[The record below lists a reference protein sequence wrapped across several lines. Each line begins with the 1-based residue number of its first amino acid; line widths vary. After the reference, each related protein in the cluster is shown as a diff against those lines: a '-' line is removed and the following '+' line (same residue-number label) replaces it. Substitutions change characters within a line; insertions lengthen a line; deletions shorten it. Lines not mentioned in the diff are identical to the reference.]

1 VAGSDEAILYYNART
16 QDCRGTSCL
25 AMTNAP
31 ERQRAHLKVRPYVDT
46 TMSKQRLDN
55 LLVAR
60 GLAENRSRAQAIIMA
75 GEVTV
80 DGNLLTKA
88 GCLVPADAEIL
99 LKQKMPYVSRG
110 GLKLE
115 HALKEFGI
123 RVEGL
128 TCLDVGASTGGF
140 TDCLL
145 QHGAER
151 VYALDVG
158 YGQIDYR
165 LRQDN
170 RVVVLEKVN
179 AHYPFELPAKVGL
192 ATMDVSFISVTMVLP
207 NVLQHLGPDSEVVVL
222 FKPQFEADRKDVG
235 KGGVIRDPA
244 VHARCIGR
252 FITWM
257 NLNNWSLLNLSASPV
272 QGADGNR
279 EFLMNIRPFQL

>member
-1 VAGSDEAILYYNART
+1 MPKE
-16 QDCRGTSCL
+16 
-25 AMTNAP
+25 
-31 ERQRAHLKVRPYVDT
+31 
-46 TMSKQRLDN
+46 RLDS

-80 DGNLLTKA
+80 NGSLLTKA
-88 GCLVPADAEIL
+88 GCLVTADAEIC

-123 RVEGL
+123 SVSGL
-128 TCLDVGASTGGF
+128 ACLDVGASTGGF

-158 YGQIDYR
+158 HGQIDYR
-165 LRQDN
+165 LRQN
-170 RVVVLEKVN
+170 SRVTVMEKVN
-179 AHYPFELPAKVGL
+179 AHYPFELPGKVGL

-207 NVLQHLGPDSEVVVL
+207 NVLPHLGPDGEVVVL

-244 VHARCIGR
+244 VHAGCIGK
-252 FITWM
+252 FVTWM
-257 NLNNWSLLNLSASPV
+257 NTNNWSLLNLTASPV
-272 QGADGNR
+272 TGADGNR
-279 EFLMNIRPFQL
+279 EFLMHMRPFKP

>member
-1 VAGSDEAILYYNART
+1 ML
-16 QDCRGTSCL
+16 
-25 AMTNAP
+25 
-31 ERQRAHLKVRPYVDT
+31 
-46 TMSKQRLDN
+46 KQRLDS

-60 GLAENRSRAQAIIMA
+60 GLVENKSRAQAIIMA

-80 DGNLLTKA
+80 DGSLMTKA
-88 GCLVPADAEIL
+88 GSPVRPDAEIV
-99 LKQKMPYVSRG
+99 LKEKMPYVSRG

-115 HALKEFGI
+115 HALNEFGI
-123 RVEGL
+123 SVSGL

-158 YGQIDYR
+158 HGQIDYR
-165 LRQDN
+165 LRQDH
-170 RVVVLEKVN
+170 RVAVMEKVN
-179 AHYPFELPAKVGL
+179 AHYPFELPAIVGL
-192 ATMDVSFISVTMVLP
+192 ATMDVSFISVTMVIPNILP
-207 NVLQHLGPDSEVVVL
+207 HLAPDGGIVVL

-235 KGGVIRDPA
+235 KGGVIRDPT

-257 NLNNWSLLNLSASPV
+257 NLNSWSLLNLAASPV

-279 EFLMNIRPFQL
+279 EFLMHIRPFKS

>member
-1 VAGSDEAILYYNART
+1 MPKE
-16 QDCRGTSCL
+16 
-25 AMTNAP
+25 
-31 ERQRAHLKVRPYVDT
+31 
-46 TMSKQRLDN
+46 RLDS

-80 DGNLLTKA
+80 NGSLLTKA
-88 GCLVPADAEIL
+88 GCLVTADAEIC

-123 RVEGL
+123 SVSGL
-128 TCLDVGASTGGF
+128 ACLDVGASTGGF

-158 YGQIDYR
+158 HGQIDYR
-165 LRQDN
+165 LRQN
-170 RVVVLEKVN
+170 SRVTVMEKVN
-179 AHYPFELPAKVGL
+179 AHYPFELPGKVDL

-207 NVLQHLGPDSEVVVL
+207 NVLPHLGPDGEVVVL

-244 VHARCIGR
+244 VHAGCIGK
-252 FITWM
+252 FVTWM
-257 NLNNWSLLNLSASPV
+257 NTNNWSLLNLTASPV
-272 QGADGNR
+272 TGADGNR
-279 EFLMNIRPFQL
+279 EFLMHMRPFKP

>member
-1 VAGSDEAILYYNART
+1 
-16 QDCRGTSCL
+16 
-25 AMTNAP
+25 MP
-31 ERQRAHLKVRPYVDT
+31 
-46 TMSKQRLDN
+46 KQRLDS

-60 GLAENRSRAQAIIMA
+60 GLAENRSRAQAVIMA

-80 DGNLLTKA
+80 NGSLMTKA

-99 LKQKMPYVSRG
+99 LKEKMPYVSRG
-110 GLKLE
+110 GLKIE
-115 HALKEFGI
+115 HALKEFVI
-123 RVEGL
+123 NLCGL
-128 TCLDVGASTGGF
+128 ACLDVGASTGGF

-170 RVVVLEKVN
+170 RVTVLERVN
-179 AHYPFELPAKVGL
+179 AHYPFDLPGKVGL
-192 ATMDVSFISVTMVLP
+192 ATVDVSFISATMIIPNILP
-207 NVLQHLGPDSEVVVL
+207 HLVPDGEVVIL

-235 KGGVIRDPA
+235 KGGVIRDAA
-244 VHARCIGR
+244 VHARCIGK

-257 NLNNWSLLNLSASPV
+257 NLNSWSLLNLTASPV
-272 QGADGNR
+272 SGADGNR
-279 EFLMNIRPFQL
+279 EFLMHMRPFKP

>member
-1 VAGSDEAILYYNART
+1 
-16 QDCRGTSCL
+16 
-25 AMTNAP
+25 MP
-31 ERQRAHLKVRPYVDT
+31 
-46 TMSKQRLDN
+46 KQRLDS

-60 GLAENRSRAQAIIMA
+60 GLAENRSRAQAVIMA

-80 DGNLLTKA
+80 NGSLMTKA
-88 GCLVPADAEIL
+88 GCLVPEDAEII
-99 LKQKMPYVSRG
+99 LKEKLPFVSRG

-123 RVEGL
+123 KVSGL
-128 TCLDVGASTGGF
+128 ACLDVGASTGGF

-151 VYALDVG
+151 VCALDVG
-158 YGQIDYR
+158 YGQIDYS

-170 RVVVLEKVN
+170 RVTVLERVN
-179 AHYPFELPAKVGL
+179 AHYPFELPGKVSL
-192 ATMDVSFISVTMVLP
+192 ATVDVSFISATMVIP
-207 NVLQHLGPDSEVVVL
+207 NIVPHLVSDGEVVVL

-244 VHARCIGR
+244 VHARYIAK

-257 NLNNWSLLNLSASPV
+257 NLNSWSLLNLTASPV
-272 QGADGNR
+272 YGADGNR
-279 EFLMNIRPFQL
+279 EFLMHMRPFKP

>member
-1 VAGSDEAILYYNART
+1 
-16 QDCRGTSCL
+16 
-25 AMTNAP
+25 MP
-31 ERQRAHLKVRPYVDT
+31 
-46 TMSKQRLDN
+46 KQRLDS

-80 DGNLLTKA
+80 NGSLLTKA
-88 GCLVPADAEIL
+88 GCLVTADAEIC

-123 RVEGL
+123 SVSGL
-128 TCLDVGASTGGF
+128 ACLDVGASTGGF

-158 YGQIDYR
+158 HGQIDYR
-165 LRQDN
+165 LRQN
-170 RVVVLEKVN
+170 SRVTVMEKVN
-179 AHYPFELPAKVGL
+179 AHYPFELPGKVDL

-207 NVLQHLGPDSEVVVL
+207 NVLPHLGPDGEVVVL

-244 VHARCIGR
+244 VHAGCIGK
-252 FITWM
+252 FVTWM
-257 NLNNWSLLNLSASPV
+257 NTNNWSLLNLTASPV
-272 QGADGNR
+272 TGADGNR
-279 EFLMNIRPFQL
+279 EFLMHMRPFKP